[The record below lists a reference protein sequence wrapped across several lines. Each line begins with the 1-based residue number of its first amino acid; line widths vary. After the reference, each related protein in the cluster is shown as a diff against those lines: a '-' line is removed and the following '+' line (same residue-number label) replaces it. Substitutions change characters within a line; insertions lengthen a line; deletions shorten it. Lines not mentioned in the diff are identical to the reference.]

1 MFPLRDDNPT
11 RHRPYV
17 TVGLI
22 GVCILAFLWQNAQ
35 PRYEEVVW
43 HFGLIPA
50 QLLGTG
56 PFIPGAANPL
66 ITVFTSM
73 FLHGGWMHL
82 GGNMLFLWI
91 FGNNIEDSSGH
102 LKFLM
107 FYLLCGIGAALAQVA
122 SAPTSEIPMIGAS
135 GAVSGVLGAYL
146 LLFPR
151 ARVSTLVFLGIF
163 VTIIRLRA
171 WLLLGVWFGG
181 QALQA
186 ALTPPGSP
194 GVAFVAHVGGFV
206 AGMVLIG
213 AFKRRGVPW
222 FADGGP
228 RSEEARKRPID
239 IRFRRSPKGSQSP
252 WRPGP
257 WG

>member
-35 PRYEEVVW
+35 PHYEEIVW
-43 HFGLIPA
+43 YFGLIPS

-66 ITVFTSM
+66 VTVFTSM

-102 LKFLM
+102 LKFLV
-107 FYLLCGIGAALAQVA
+107 FYLLCGVGAALAQVA

-213 AFKRRGVPW
+213 AFKRRDVPW

-239 IRFRRSPKGSQSP
+239 IRFRRSPKGSDSP

>member
-1 MFPLRDDNPT
+1 M
-11 RHRPYV
+11 

-22 GVCILAFLWQNAQ
+22 ATCIAAFLWQGAQ
-35 PRYEEVVW
+35 PHFEDVVW
-43 HFGLIPA
+43 QFGLIPA
-50 QLLGTG
+50 QLVGAG
-56 PFIPGAANPL
+56 SFHPGASDPL
-66 ITVFTSM
+66 LTVLTSM
-73 FLHGGWMHL
+73 FLHGDWMHL

-91 FGNNIEDSSGH
+91 FGNNVEDASGH
-102 LKFLM
+102 GKFLV
-107 FYLLCGIGAALAQVA
+107 FYVLCGVGAALAQVA
-122 SAPTSEIPMIGAS
+122 SAPLSDIPMIGAS
-135 GAVSGVLGAYL
+135 GAVSGVLGSYL

-163 VTIIRLRA
+163 VTIVRLRA
-171 WLLLGVWFGG
+171 WVILGLWFGG

-206 AGMVLIG
+206 AGMLLIG
-213 AFKRRGVPW
+213 VFKRQEIAW

-228 RSEEARKRPID
+228 RSREARTRPID
-239 IRFRRSPKGSQSP
+239 IRMRRFPQRKESP
-252 WRPGP
+252 RRRGP

>member
-22 GVCILAFLWQNAQ
+22 GVCVLAFLWQNAQ
-35 PRYEEVVW
+35 PHYEEIVW
-43 HFGLIPA
+43 YFGLIPA

-66 ITVFTSM
+66 VTVFTSM

-102 LKFLM
+102 LKFLV
-107 FYLLCGIGAALAQVA
+107 FYLLCGVGAALAQVA
-122 SAPTSEIPMIGAS
+122 SAPMSEIPMIGAS

-171 WLLLGVWFGG
+171 WVLLGVWFGG

-228 RSEEARKRPID
+228 RSEEAQKRPID
-239 IRFRRSPKGSQSP
+239 IRFRRSRKGSESP

>member
-35 PRYEEVVW
+35 PHYEEIVW
-43 HFGLIPA
+43 YFGLIPA

-102 LKFLM
+102 LKFLV
-107 FYLLCGIGAALAQVA
+107 FYLLCGVGAALAQVA
-122 SAPTSEIPMIGAS
+122 SAPMSEIPMIGAS

-228 RSEEARKRPID
+228 MSEEARKRPID
-239 IRFRRSPKGSQSP
+239 LRFRRSPKGSQSP